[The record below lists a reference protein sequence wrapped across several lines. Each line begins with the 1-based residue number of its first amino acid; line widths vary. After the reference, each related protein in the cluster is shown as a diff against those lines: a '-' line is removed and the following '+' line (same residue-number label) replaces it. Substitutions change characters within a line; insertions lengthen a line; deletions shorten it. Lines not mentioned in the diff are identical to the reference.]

1 MSRYF
6 VLLRD
11 WKISVRTVF
20 GVMGFLY
27 FISLFPGSAV
37 ALQTALVRA
46 SDGNLYEIR
55 YEKPLSVENFLIHS
69 SDRGVV
75 PRDVI
80 AELYIAARILTVL
93 PFEVFDYEPGLKMI
107 YEDTA
112 KVNRRNRIA
121 TLVGS
126 KSVDL
131 LVGALSGGATLSVS
145 TVDQVQDVA
154 ITVGGAAYEEAVL
167 FKAYMV
173 ARVFAQRA
181 SEHQQFFSELS
192 SLVKDGTEIQ
202 IDDIKSRWASFLKGA
217 QYEQRVVELMH
228 EYLVVPPRGER
239 LKKYFIDIIPF
250 IGTGRFFKSAGLNID
265 HLRDLENML
274 RESEEDI
281 ERKVLEV
288 VDTRFNESAKVKTI
302 SDLERNGFFNR
313 GPQKVASIREQSLT
327 VGDPPMVLDL
337 SDYFRDPNGD
347 PLTYQVWVDDY
358 DEIEKKIDGSKITI
372 TPIAAGSTT
381 VRIIATEPRS
391 GLEVAQIFF
400 VFVNDPPRSVRNQR
414 PESVGTIP
422 DQTLTAGNSSITV
435 NAASY
440 FRDPD
445 GDVLTYAAWS
455 DSTNIVKVGSAGSRI
470 TITPIVEGS
479 ATVTIRATDPD
490 GLRVFQRVSVTVTV
504 PQNQQ
509 PVLPSQEF
517 KRGDAIIVQNT
528 LNIGLNIRGGAGT
541 AWKSKGKA
549 FDGAMGTITDGPVAK
564 NGYTWWKIRWNA
576 SNSVVWT
583 NRPAS
588 NQGWSIEAL
597 LEEGVSLIVPMPDF
611 PDLVVESNRVNK
623 SSLAPGEGFTLS
635 TTVRNAG
642 TGRSAATRLR
652 YYQSSDAYISAD
664 DTQVGTNN
672 VKALG
677 ANRTVGGSV
686 NLTAPNTPGTY
697 YYGVCVDGVQGEN
710 DTSNNCSQAVAITV
724 KSRSLPDLVVASIR
738 VSKTSLAP
746 GEDFTLSTQVQNI
759 GTGDAGHTSL
769 RYYGHG
775 PEVNRKRAAVP
786 RLAANAVSP
795 EKRITLKA
803 PNAEDSYVYEVC
815 IGSVRN
821 ESNTNNNCATVTIN
835 VGTVPVQD
843 REPEPFQNSS
853 PESVGQISNQ
863 ELRSDGSALRLDLS
877 NYFRD
882 ADGDNL
888 RYTTALD
895 NPNVAFLQVVGTSM
909 DIHPL
914 DVGRTNVTV
923 TASDG
928 SASATQRFAVTVGSG
943 PVRNQAPRTV
953 GTIPTR
959 SMTPGVAGA
968 IQVSGYFSDSDGD
981 SLTYTARSDN
991 TSVVT
996 TFVSEDYLTLTPVRA
1011 GNTNVSV
1018 TASDGNLTA
1027 TQRFSVRVGAVPT
1040 RNQTPRTI
1048 GTIPTRSMT
1057 MGAAGAIQVSGY
1069 FSDPD
1074 GDSLTYTARSDNT
1087 RIVTTFVSG
1096 DYLTLT
1102 PVGVGSATVTVTASD
1117 GSSTATQHFTVNVQR
1132 TQPTNQPP
1140 AAIGTVAP
1148 QTLTANG
1155 NAWRVNVSSYF
1166 RDDNNLTYTA
1176 RSDNTNVATV
1186 RVSGAEVT
1194 ITPQRAG
1201 STTIHVTASDGS
1213 LTAEQNFAVTVT
1225 ARQQVPV
1232 NEPNLGGNT
1241 RPRVD
1246 RLINPQN
1253 FRVGASSK
1261 WFNLS
1266 SYFSDPDSDKLTY
1279 TAASNNRRVVTVRIV
1294 DNSIEITPSEH
1305 NSGTAEITV
1314 TARDPSGL
1322 TASFDFR
1329 VTIAE
1334 AITTNPP
1341 GETDPQSDLVIQSV
1355 RVSASTLAPGERFKF
1370 YATVRNQGSGDAGRT
1385 TLRYYRST
1393 DSSIS
1398 RSDTQVDTDSVTS
1411 LDPNE
1416 SEEEWD
1422 TLTAPNSTGIYYF
1435 GACVDSVRDESNTN
1449 NNCSNAIRITV
1460 QTSPPDLVVGSV
1472 RVSDATLDPG
1482 DSFKFYATV
1491 RNQGSGDAGRTT
1503 LRYYRST
1510 DSRISTSDTQVDT
1523 DSVTSLD
1530 PNESEEEW
1538 DSLTAPDTPGTYY
1551 YGACV
1556 DSVTDESNTNNNC
1569 STAVRITVQGTQ
1581 PPPGLGIGD
1590 SIFVQNA
1597 SGGGLNGLIVRSGAG
1612 TGFKWIIS
1620 AFNGAT
1626 GTITDGPRQ
1635 NNGYTWWKVRWNQ
1648 SDAVFCDVNPCDGW
1662 VFEFFRGVRMIA
1674 KPGLAAPTL
1683 NAVIPQETFLLP
1695 NYPNPFNPET
1705 WIPYQLSRD
1714 AEVTVAIYSVNGA
1727 LVRTLDLGH
1736 RAAGMYQSR
1745 SRAAY
1750 WDGRNA
1756 FGERVASGLY
1766 FYTLTAGD
1774 FTATRKMLIRK

>member
-1 MSRYF
+1 MSQYF

-11 WKISVRTVF
+11 WKVNVKTVF
-20 GVMGFLY
+20 GVMGLLY
-27 FISLFPGSAV
+27 FIFLVPGLAA

-69 SDRGVV
+69 SDGGVV

-93 PFEVFDYEPGLKMI
+93 PFGVFDHEPGLKTI

-112 KVNRRNRIA
+112 RLKRVHRIA

-131 LVGALSGGATLSVS
+131 LVGVLSGGTTLSVS
-145 TVDQVQDVA
+145 TADQVKDVA
-154 ITVGGAAYEEAVL
+154 TTVGGAAYEEAVL

-181 SEHQQFFSELS
+181 SKHQQFFSELS
-192 SLVKDGTEIQ
+192 SLVKNGTEIQ
-202 IDDIKSRWASFLKGA
+202 INDIKSRWASFLKGA
-217 QYEQRVVELMH
+217 QYEQRVVELTH
-228 EYLVVPPRGER
+228 EYLKVPPRGER
-239 LKKYFIDIIPF
+239 LKKYFINIIPF
-250 IGTGRFFKSAGLNID
+250 IGTGLFFQSAGLALED
-265 HLRDLENML
+265 LRNLEDML

-281 ERKVLEV
+281 ERKVLEE
-288 VDTRFNESAKVKTI
+288 VDTLFNESAKVKTI

-313 GPQKVASIREQSLT
+313 GPQKVASIREQFLT
-327 VGDPPMVLDL
+327 VGDPPTVLDL
-337 SDYFRDPNGD
+337 SDYFRGPNGD
-347 PLTYQVWVDDY
+347 PLTYQVWADDY
-358 DEIEKKIDGSKITI
+358 DEIEGKIDRSKITI

-400 VFVNDPPRSVRNQR
+400 VFVNDPPRSVRNQQ

-435 NAASY
+435 DVSSY

-455 DSTNIVKVGSAGSRI
+455 DSTNIVRARSAGSRI

-528 LNIGLNIRGGAGT
+528 LSIGLNIRGGAGT
-541 AWKSKGKA
+541 AWNSKGKA
-549 FDGAMGTITDGPVAK
+549 FDGATGTITDGPVLK
-564 NGYTWWKIRWNA
+564 NGYTWWRVRWNA

-588 NQGWSIEAL
+588 DQGWSVEVL
-597 LEEGVSLIVPMPDF
+597 PEEGVSLIVLMPDF
-611 PDLVVESNRVNK
+611 PDLVVESSRVSK
-623 SSLAPGEGFTLS
+623 DTLAPGENFTLS

-642 TGRSAATRLR
+642 TGRSAATRLH
-652 YYQSSDAYISAD
+652 YYQSSDAYISTNDAQIGITD
-664 DTQVGTNN
+664 IGALSSGGTRNKN
-672 VKALG
+672 V
-677 ANRTVGGSV
+677 RI
-686 NLTAPNTPGTY
+686 TAPNTPGTY
-697 YYGVCVDGVQGEN
+697 YYGVCVAGVQGEN
-710 DTSNNCSQAVAITV
+710 DTSNNCSQAIAITV
-724 KSRSLPDLVVASIR
+724 RSRSLPDLVVASIR
-738 VSKTSLAP
+738 VSKASLVP
-746 GEDFTLSTQVQNI
+746 GEYFTLSTQVQNI
-759 GTGDAGHTSL
+759 GTGDAGPTSL

-775 PEVNRKRAAVP
+775 PEVNRKRSAVP
-786 RLAANAVSP
+786 RLAATAVSP
-795 EKRITLKA
+795 EKSITLKA

-815 IGSVRN
+815 IGGVRN

-843 REPEPFQNSS
+843 REPERFQNSS

-863 ELRSDGSALRLDLS
+863 TLRSGGSALRLDLS

-888 RYTTALD
+888 RYTTTLD
-895 NPNVAFLQVVGTSM
+895 NPNVAFLQIVGTSM
-909 DIHPL
+909 DIYPL
-914 DVGRTNVTV
+914 DAGSTNVTV

-928 SASATQRFAVTVGSG
+928 SS
-943 PVRNQAPRTV
+943 
-953 GTIPTR
+953 
-959 SMTPGVAGA
+959 
-968 IQVSGYFSDSDGD
+968 
-981 SLTYTARSDN
+981 
-991 TSVVT
+991 
-996 TFVSEDYLTLTPVRA
+996 
-1011 GNTNVSV
+1011 
-1018 TASDGNLTA
+1018 TA
-1027 TQRFSVRVGAVPT
+1027 TQRFSIRVGSVPT
-1040 RNQTPRTI
+1040 QNQTPRTI
-1048 GTIPTRSMT
+1048 GTIPTQTLAVREVV
-1057 MGAAGAIQVSGY
+1057 AGHISGY

-1087 RIVTTFVSG
+1087 NVVMASMSG

-1102 PVGVGSATVTVTASD
+1102 AQRAGSATVVVTVSD
-1117 GSSTATQHFTVNVQR
+1117 GSSTATQRFTVNVQR

-1140 AAIGTVAP
+1140 AAIGTITP

-1155 NAWRVNVSSYF
+1155 NAWQVNVSSYF
-1166 RDDNNLTYTA
+1166 RDADGDRLTYTA

-1186 RVSGAEVT
+1186 RVSGVNVT

-1201 STTIHVTASDGS
+1201 NTTIHVTASDGIS
-1213 LTAEQNFAVTVT
+1213 TASQ
-1225 ARQQVPV
+1225 
-1232 NEPNLGGNT
+1232 
-1241 RPRVD
+1241 
-1246 RLINPQN
+1246 
-1253 FRVGASSK
+1253 
-1261 WFNLS
+1261 
-1266 SYFSDPDSDKLTY
+1266 
-1279 TAASNNRRVVTVRIV
+1279 
-1294 DNSIEITPSEH
+1294 SIS
-1305 NSGTAEITV
+1305 ITV
-1314 TARDPSGL
+1314 VSTPPVQDP
-1322 TASFDFR
+1322 TSFDL
-1329 VTIAE
+1329 
-1334 AITTNPP
+1334 AIR
-1341 GETDPQSDLVIQSV
+1341 SV
-1355 RVSASTLAPGERFKF
+1355 RVSKSTVAPSESFTLSITIHNNGPAASGVFSLSYYYSLIQGRTPEDRIHREGTVQVDPLASGANTTKSFTLNAPSTPRTYYYGAWLSGMADDTNLFNDVATEVGVTVRAVQSDTPDLIIESISASESTVEPGERFRLS
-1370 YATVRNQGSGDAGRT
+1370 ATVRNRGSGDAGRT

-1393 DSSIS
+1393 DAYIS
-1398 RSDTQVDTDSVTS
+1398 TSDTQVDTDSVTS

-1416 SEEEWD
+1416 SDEEWD
-1422 TLTAPNSTGIYYF
+1422 TLTAPNSTGTYYY
-1435 GACVDSVRDESNTN
+1435 GVCIDSVSNESNTN

-1472 RVSDATLDPG
+1472 RVSDATLAPG

-1491 RNQGSGDAGRTT
+1491 RNQGSGDADRTT

-1510 DSRISTSDTQVDT
+1510 DSHISTSDTQVDT

-1530 PNESEEEW
+1530 PNESDEEW
-1538 DSLTAPDTPGTYY
+1538 DSLTAPSTPGTYY

-1556 DSVTDESNTNNNC
+1556 DSVTDESNTSNNC
-1569 STAVRITVQGTQ
+1569 STAIRITVQGTQ

-1590 SIFVQNA
+1590 SVFAQNTV
-1597 SGGGLNGLIVRSGAG
+1597 GGGFNGLRVRSGAG
-1612 TGFKWIIS
+1612 TGFDILGGVWND
-1620 AFNGAT
+1620 AR
-1626 GTITDGPRQ
+1626 GTITGGPRTA
-1635 NNGYTWWKVRWNQ
+1635 NGFTWWKVRWNV
-1648 SDAVFCDVNPCDGW
+1648 SNKVACDVNPCEGW
-1662 VFEFFRGVRMIA
+1662 SVEFFNGARMIA
-1674 KPGLAAPTL
+1674 KPGLAAPAL

-1705 WIPYQLSRD
+1705 WIPYHLSKD
-1714 AEVTVAIYSVNGA
+1714 AEVTVSIYSVNGA

-1736 RAAGMYQSR
+1736 QSAGLYRSR

-1756 FGERVASGLY
+1756 FGEHVASGVY
-1766 FYTLTAGD
+1766 FCTLRAGN
-1774 FTATRKMLIRK
+1774 FTATRRLLIRK